1 MAEKPSHCEFRM
13 RPFDQVLLHNVKLL
27 SHYNAFACC
36 SITQQSKA
44 SNDSDQSLGMSSN
57 DSSFVTGNNSID
69 ANGAEECDQYS
80 APMKHSRHALE
91 DTNTGEICRDGINI
105 GDQTMRATVNSHR
118 VSRHSNDNF
127 AQSDSGGALEDD
139 SACDFPLVLAL
150 AATANEMARN
160 TDQMDVRNKST
171 HCAHHILGIVPR
183 LVIRSMLSSCKCID
197 LENRLRERDN
207 AVARLELLLRVES
220 MENGVC
226 RISPETFFYSVF
238 PADLHTQKE
247 RESALQQKSNTMH
260 HFVQSLQHSLS
271 TQRSFFQKVSEELDI
286 SIDDNQDL
294 MVDDASYY
302 MKTLEAKVLELKAV
316 SDAEKRSFAEI
327 RFFALKWKHNRMIFY
342 SQAGTA
348 ETHLKSHFR
357 RLILATSRFFF
368 RHRDRQVIRN
378 DVSTSHFIW
387 DVHIDFYRRNQSHRS
402 ALLAAGIHPV
412 PMCSENE

>member
-1 MAEKPSHCEFRM
+1 MPDLIDIDEEG
-13 RPFDQVLLHNVKLL
+13 
-27 SHYNAFACC
+27 

-105 GDQTMRATVNSHR
+105 GDQTMQATVNSHR

-207 AVARLELLLRVES
+207 AVARLEVPLLPRNSSDHGLYFLSSVDRKSAAFVAGGIHGKRCVQNLS
-220 MENGVC
+220 GYIFLLGISC
-226 RISPETFFYSVF
+226 RFTYPKGARIGITTEKQYN
-238 PADLHTQKE
+238 A
-247 RESALQQKSNTMH
+247 
-260 HFVQSLQHSLS
+260 SLC
-271 TQRSFFQKVSEELDI
+271 TK
-286 SIDDNQDL
+286 
-294 MVDDASYY
+294 
-302 MKTLEAKVLELKAV
+302 
-316 SDAEKRSFAEI
+316 
-327 RFFALKWKHNRMIFY
+327 
-342 SQAGTA
+342 
-348 ETHLKSHFR
+348 
-357 RLILATSRFFF
+357 LATQSKHTAFILPESIGR
-368 RHRDRQVIRN
+368 
-378 DVSTSHFIW
+378 TGHFN
-387 DVHIDFYRRNQSHRS
+387 RR
-402 ALLAAGIHPV
+402 
-412 PMCSENE
+412 